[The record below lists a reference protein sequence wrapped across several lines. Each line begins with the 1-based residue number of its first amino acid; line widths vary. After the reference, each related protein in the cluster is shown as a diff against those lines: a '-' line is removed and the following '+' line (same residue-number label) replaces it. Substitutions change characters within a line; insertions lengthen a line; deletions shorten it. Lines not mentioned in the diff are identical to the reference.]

1 MTDHSK
7 FCQCGT
13 NYRQG
18 PFEEPFYKLTN
29 LPFLVLQFSFIPAKM
44 KKTKYR
50 ELMKFAQLIK
60 NNFGFL
66 WDQLITFNYLIDFAG
81 C

>member
-1 MTDHSK
+1 
-7 FCQCGT
+7 
-13 NYRQG
+13 
-18 PFEEPFYKLTN
+18 
-29 LPFLVLQFSFIPAKM
+29 M

-81 C
+81 CWRKSWFEPKPDGENR